1 MNSPAVADPGS
12 LPKYARVAASVRAQI
27 AAGILVPGASA
38 PSGAEL
44 ARVTGYSALTCRK
57 ALSVLI
63 KDGVLVPGASPKAR
77 PRVPGPVSSS
87 GGQALSGATRALC
100 SSLAARRRAAG
111 LTQPQLAEIVGVS
124 VTTVGHAETGRLW
137 QSRRFWEHADKAVD
151 AGGELLALH
160 DSYRAAT
167 VQADPATAAE
177 TSGTETSETQT
188 AADILPTVAVAAS
201 APVTSVTITWAD
213 GAVTTVYPPETPARS
228 ADATPA
234 N

>member
-1 MNSPAVADPGS
+1 MNNPAAASS
-12 LPKYARVAASVRAQI
+12 LPKYARVAANVRAQI
-27 AAGILVPGASA
+27 AAGMLVPGASA

-44 ARVTGYSALTCRK
+44 ARATGYSALTCRK
-57 ALSVLI
+57 ALGVLI

-77 PRVPGPVSSS
+77 PRVPGAVSSS

-151 AGGELLALH
+151 ASGELLALH
-160 DSYRAAT
+160 DAYRAAT
-167 VQADPATAAE
+167 VQADPATAAA
-177 TSGTETSETQT
+177 TSETEAT
-188 AADILPTVAVAAS
+188 GTEIVADLPPTVGIVAS
-201 APVTSVTITWAD
+201 APVISVTITWAD
-213 GAVTTVYPPETPARS
+213 GAFTTVYPPETPARS

>member
-1 MNSPAVADPGS
+1 MNSAAPASS

-44 ARVTGYSALTCRK
+44 ARATGYSALTCRK
-57 ALSVLI
+57 ALGVLI

-137 QSRRFWEHADKAVD
+137 QSRRFWEHADKVVD

-167 VQADPATAAE
+167 VQADPNTAA
-177 TSGTETSETQT
+177 ETSETQT

-228 ADATPA
+228 ADVTPA

>member
-1 MNSPAVADPGS
+1 MNSPAVADPGT
-12 LPKYARVAASVRAQI
+12 LPKYVRVAASVRAQI

-57 ALSVLI
+57 ALGVLI

-137 QSRRFWEHADKAVD
+137 QSRRFWEHADKVVD

-213 GAVTTVYPPETPARS
+213 GGVTTVYPPETPARS

>member
-1 MNSPAVADPGS
+1 M
-12 LPKYARVAASVRAQI
+12 AASVRAQI

-57 ALSVLI
+57 ALGVLI

-137 QSRRFWEHADKAVD
+137 QSRRFWEHADKVVD